1 MRNMALSNE
10 QILFIVAL
18 VAALILPLWM
28 RHKDKLMKKAEEVL
42 DDVEDIIEDKTG
54 LDIEL
59 SDAVGEVLEDVAD
72 SVSEALEDVAEDGVL
87 DSGEQI
93 ISDLKDS
100 AESAVDEISDEVS
113 DAVKDEILEKL
124 NSKKVSELKD
134 LLKAHGLNVGGV
146 KQELID
152 RLVEAGVD
160 VE

>member
-72 SVSEALEDVAEDGVL
+72 SVSDALEDVAEDGVL

-93 ISDLKDS
+93 
-100 AESAVDEISDEVS
+100 VS

-134 LLKAHGLNVGGV
+134 LLKAHGLNVSGV
-146 KQELID
+146 KQELVD